1 MQITK
6 NDNAANSVILDN
18 AAKCSAPRNK
28 KAEAHMRFSQNY
40 RSKRLVIGPVSGAYT
55 RTRPVSAWMSFN
67 AATST
72 SISPHVL

>member
-6 NDNAANSVILDN
+6 NDNAANSVILDE
-18 AAKCSAPRNK
+18 ATKCSAPLNK

-40 RSKRLVIGPVSGAYT
+40 RSNLLAIGPAAGTYT
-55 RTRPVSAWMSFN
+55 RTRPVSAWISFN